1 MRKPLEIQYLILQ
14 TILGEEK
21 RKSEQSHA
29 YSDTKINKHGFKS
42 EKKKKM
48 MDKNKHALRTI
59 MCLVL
64 KTLRQ
69 QGILYQDVTNS
80 SQMGKDIK
88 CCFVSSHFNQKGFS
102 HTVAIHTV
110 WQMIK

>member
-1 MRKPLEIQYLILQ
+1 MVLKV
-14 TILGEEK
+14 
-21 RKSEQSHA
+21 
-29 YSDTKINKHGFKS
+29 
-42 EKKKKM
+42 KKKKEL
-48 MDKNKHALRTI
+48 MDKNKHALRTV

-88 CCFVSSHFNQKGFS
+88 CCFVSIHFNQTGFS
-102 HTVAIHTV
+102 HTMTIHTV

>member
-1 MRKPLEIQYLILQ
+1 M
-14 TILGEEK
+14 GEEK
-21 RKSEQSHA
+21 RKSEQSHT

-42 EKKKKM
+42 EKKM

-64 KTLRQ
+64 KTLGQ

-88 CCFVSSHFNQKGFS
+88 CCFVSIHFNQKRFS
-102 HTVAIHTV
+102 HTIVIRTV

>member
-1 MRKPLEIQYLILQ
+1 M
-14 TILGEEK
+14 GEEK

-42 EKKKKM
+42 KKKKKKM

-69 QGILYQDVTNS
+69 RGILYQDVTNS

-102 HTVAIHTV
+102 HTMAIHTV

>member
-1 MRKPLEIQYLILQ
+1 MRKPREIQYLILQ
-14 TILGEEK
+14 TILGEQK
-21 RKSEQSHA
+21 RKSEQSHT
-29 YSDTKINKHGFKS
+29 YSDPKINKHGFKS
-42 EKKKKM
+42 EKKM
-48 MDKNKHALRTI
+48 MDENKHALRTI

-80 SQMGKDIK
+80 SWMRKDIK
-88 CCFVSSHFNQKGFS
+88 CCFVSIHFNQKGFS
-102 HTVAIHTV
+102 HTMAIHTV

>member
-1 MRKPLEIQYLILQ
+1 MVLKV
-14 TILGEEK
+14 K
-21 RKSEQSHA
+21 
-29 YSDTKINKHGFKS
+29 
-42 EKKKKM
+42 KKKKM
-48 MDKNKHALRTI
+48 MDKDKHALRTI

-88 CCFVSSHFNQKGFS
+88 CSL
-102 HTVAIHTV
+102 
-110 WQMIK
+110 